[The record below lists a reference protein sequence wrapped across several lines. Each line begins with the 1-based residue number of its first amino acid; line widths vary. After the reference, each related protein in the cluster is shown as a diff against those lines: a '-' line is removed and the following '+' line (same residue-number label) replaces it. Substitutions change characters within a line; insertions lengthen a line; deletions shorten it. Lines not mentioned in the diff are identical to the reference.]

1 MMQRVV
7 FGDPSPTHRA
17 ASVDLNARETATLV
31 PLVVLV
37 FVIGIFPN
45 PLLTRMHAS
54 VAHLLA
60 APKTP
65 AFAIEPRPV
74 PSTEPVPTAAIAA
87 SLTTPSSEQATAR

>member
-1 MMQRVV
+1 MPGKR
-7 FGDPSPTHRA
+7 R
-17 ASVDLNARETATLV
+17 TLV

-60 APKTP
+60 APKDTG
-65 AFAIEPRPV
+65 V
-74 PSTEPVPTAAIAA
+74 CD
-87 SLTTPSSEQATAR
+87 

>member
-1 MMQRVV
+1 L
-7 FGDPSPTHRA
+7 
-17 ASVDLNARETATLV
+17 DLNARETATLV
-31 PLVVLV
+31 PLIVLV

-65 AFAIEPRPV
+65 VFAIEPRPE
-74 PSTEPVPTAAIAA
+74 PSTEPRSAAAIAA
-87 SLTTPSSEQATAR
+87 SPTTPSFERATAR